1 MSLRVM
7 NANMLGHCS
16 HCPADTLEY
25 HGLSFISWQETTRKL
40 GRVSQSGS
48 VSIMDDCPDRSTFSL
63 LVNQLSGSYTS
74 SPTRSVSSPS
84 STRGDSD

>member
-1 MSLRVM
+1 MSLGVM
-7 NANMLGHCS
+7 NADTLGHCS
-16 HCPADTLEY
+16 HYPADTLEH
-25 HGLSFISWQETTRKL
+25 HGLAFVSWDQTSRKL

-48 VSIMDDCPDRSTFSL
+48 LSIMDDCPDRSTFSM

-84 STRGDSD
+84 ST